1 MWFPNILL
9 WIVWI
14 DDFCSRA
21 NFLHMVHDSYIEVC
35 TSLVLR
41 SSAWIDRSLRSFPHR
56 RFVIFSILFTSLTTF
71 NEPIARL
78 TGWVSYLKQELKT
91 FPEHRSS
98 PRFLM
103 GSLFLICCLC
113 LLTLAIVYSRC
124 LCLLTLAIVLFFICL
139 YLFSALIYC
148 YRYHFLAFSAFLTS
162 AWSWAQYM

>member
-56 RFVIFSILFTSLTTF
+56 RFVIFSILFTSFTTF

-98 PRFLM
+98 PGFWWVPCF
-103 GSLFLICCLC
+103 SSVVY
-113 LLTLAIVYSRC
+113 VYSRW
-124 LCLLTLAIVLFFICL
+124 LLFCFLSVYIYFLHWFTVIVII
-139 YLFSALIYC
+139 SW
-148 YRYHFLAFSAFLTS
+148 HFLPF
-162 AWSWAQYM
+162 